1 MNLEE
6 YTKFSGMH
14 EIEDIVED
22 DGDVYENSNYVQH
35 ENALSSAFVL
45 EIDIFGKKYSD
56 IAY

>member
-22 DGDVYENSNYVQH
+22 DGDVYENNNYVQN
-35 ENALSSAFVL
+35 ENALSSAFML